1 MGSEK
6 IRVWTKQHENVW
18 KILQEKGRFIQQ
30 KRYVAGDL
38 GDQAGIMREA
48 YDWLAKNS
56 PDVKNKPVDVEYPV
70 WVSFKK
76 ETTMLKEPGTVI
88 LELEVDP
95 AIITHVNIEK
105 WGAILNYSYIPADK
119 ADAERHHALLEAY
132 GVSDTKAYMSQF
144 YPEIKR
150 EIRESWK
157 RLFDPDILIGSDLDY
172 GNIWEIRIE
181 WVKGVVEE

>member
-1 MGSEK
+1 MGGEK

-105 WGAILNYSYIPADK
+105 WGAIL
-119 ADAERHHALLEAY
+119 Y

-181 WVKGVVEE
+181 WVKGLVEE

>member
-1 MGSEK
+1 
-6 IRVWTKQHENVW
+6 
-18 KILQEKGRFIQQ
+18 
-30 KRYVAGDL
+30 
-38 GDQAGIMREA
+38 
-48 YDWLAKNS
+48 
-56 PDVKNKPVDVEYPV
+56 
-70 WVSFKK
+70 
-76 ETTMLKEPGTVI
+76 MLKEPGTVI

-157 RLFDPDILIGSDLDY
+157 RLFDPHILIGSDLDY

-181 WVKGVVEE
+181 WVKGLVEE